1 MILDR
6 LTNAEQY
13 YSLNPHFKEVF
24 EYIKTIDLVNC
35 REHRLVLSDDVYI
48 NIDNPTLRPKCEATP
63 EVHNKYIDI
72 QIPLVGEEQVGVMS
86 REDCHIV
93 LRRDDE
99 KDYIIYKELPENFF
113 RLTPKDF
120 VIFFPNDA
128 HAPIVGEGTEKKIVV
143 KIKVK

>member
-6 LTNAEQY
+6 LSNAEQY

-24 EYIKTIDLVNC
+24 EYIKSLDLAKC
-35 REHRLVLSDDVYI
+35 KEKKLILSDAVYI
-48 NIDNPTLRPKCEATP
+48 NIDNPTLRPKHEANP
-63 EVHNKYIDI
+63 EVHDAHIDI
-72 QIPLVGEEQVGVMS
+72 QIPLIGEELVGVMS

-93 LRRDDE
+93 LRRSEE
-99 KDYIIYKELPENFF
+99 KDYIIYKELPENYF

-128 HAPIVGEGTEKKIVV
+128 HAPIIGEGTEKKIVV
-143 KIKVK
+143 KIKI